1 MSKVSY
7 LVQSHTQCEVVERD
21 VEPRL
26 ADFRITLM
34 LEINKLLD
42 ISYYFILYSIVIIAF
57 IHNLNVA
64 S

>member
-1 MSKVSY
+1 MSKVRY
-7 LVQSHTQCEVVERD
+7 LVQSYTQCEVVERD

-42 ISYYFILYSIVIIAF
+42 ISYYFILYNIVIIAF
-57 IHNLNVA
+57 ICNLNVA